1 MEVPTG
7 SSSKTPISYFNPYCR
22 QHLNTQ
28 KKTSKKPKDEMKDK
42 PKRNAKQDKI
52 AKCKRQSNK
61 WVFNNNDVLN
71 KWKYVNWLDK

>member
-1 MEVPTG
+1 VKDLDDPMEVPTG

-42 PKRNAKQDKI
+42 PKRNLI
-52 AKCKRQSNK
+52 
-61 WVFNNNDVLN
+61 
-71 KWKYVNWLDK
+71 